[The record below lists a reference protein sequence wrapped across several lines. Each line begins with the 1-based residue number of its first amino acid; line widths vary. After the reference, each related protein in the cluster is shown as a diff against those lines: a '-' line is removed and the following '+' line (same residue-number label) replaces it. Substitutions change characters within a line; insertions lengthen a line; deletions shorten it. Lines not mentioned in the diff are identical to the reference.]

1 MKMMKRFY
9 AAAVAAAFLSSAGV
23 AAAQT
28 DSTTTTTT
36 TTSWSPDYGAQLNQ
50 YYATNG
56 YAPITDPNVQ
66 VLVGAPL
73 PPSVT
78 FYPLPPTIRVP
89 DADRY
94 SYTVINRHP
103 VVVDRT
109 TRRVIHT
116 WD

>member
-1 MKMMKRFY
+1 MMKSLY
-9 AAAVAAAFLSSAGV
+9 TAAVATVFLSSAGI

-36 TTSWSPDYGAQLNQ
+36 TTNWSPDEGTQLNQ
-50 YYATNG
+50 YYARNG
-56 YAPITDPNVQ
+56 FAPVTEPSLQ
-66 VLVGAPL
+66 VTVGTPL

-78 FYPLPPTIRVP
+78 FYPLPATIRVP
-89 DADRY
+89 GADRY
-94 SYTVINRHP
+94 SYTVVNRHP

-109 TRRVIHT
+109 TRRVVHT

>member
-1 MKMMKRFY
+1 MMKSLY
-9 AAAVAAAFLSSAGV
+9 AAAITTVFLSSAGI

-36 TTSWSPDYGAQLNQ
+36 TSWSADQGAQLNQ
-50 YYATNG
+50 YYVTNG

-66 VLVGAPL
+66 VTVGTPL

-78 FYPLPPTIRVP
+78 FYPLPTTIHIP
-89 DADRY
+89 DAQRY
-94 SYTVINRHP
+94 SYTVVNNHP

>member
-1 MKMMKRFY
+1 MMKSLY
-9 AAAVAAAFLSSAGV
+9 AAAIATAFLSSAGI

-28 DSTTTTTT
+28 DAATTTTTT
-36 TTSWSPDYGAQLNQ
+36 TTWSADEGTQLNQ
-50 YYATNG
+50 YYVTNG
-56 YAPITDPNVQ
+56 YAPVTNPNLQ
-66 VLVGAPL
+66 VSVGAPL

-78 FYPLPPTIRVP
+78 FYPLPATIHVP

-94 SYTVINRHP
+94 SYTVVNSHP

-109 TRRVIHT
+109 TRRVVHT